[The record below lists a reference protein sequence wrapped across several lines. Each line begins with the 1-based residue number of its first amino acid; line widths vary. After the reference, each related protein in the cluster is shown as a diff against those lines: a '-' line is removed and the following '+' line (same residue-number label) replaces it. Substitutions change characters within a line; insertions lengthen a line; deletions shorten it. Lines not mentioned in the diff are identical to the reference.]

1 MKKYNFSAGPS
12 ILPQYTVEKTAE
24 NILDFGGIGLSVME
38 VSHRSKEFVAVMEE
52 AQQLFKELL
61 DIPEG
66 YSVLFLGGGAS
77 MQFAMVP
84 YNLMNKKAAYLNT
97 GTWAKKAI
105 KEAKL
110 FGEVEIVASSEDKNF
125 TYYPKGYSIPEDA
138 DYFHITTNNTIYGTE
153 IREDIDSP
161 VPLVADMSSDIFSR
175 PVDVS
180 KYAIIYGGAQ
190 KNLGPAGATFVII
203 KNDILGKVDRTIP
216 TMLNYQTHIDKG
228 SMFNTPPVLP
238 VFASLMTLRWLKENG
253 GVAAM
258 EKRNIEKAKI
268 LYDEIERNKLFKGT
282 VNPEDRSLMNVCF
295 VMNDEYQDLEGDFL
309 KYATDRGVSGIKGHR
324 SVGGFRASIYNAM
337 PKSSVQALIYI
348 MQQFENEKIG
358 NH

>member
-12 ILPQYTVEKTAE
+12 ILPQYTIEKTAE

-38 VSHRSKEFVAVMEE
+38 VSHRSKEFVAVMDE

-61 DIPEG
+61 NIPAG

-77 MQFAMVP
+77 MQFAMIP
-84 YNLMNKKAAYLNT
+84 FNLLNTKAAYLDT
-97 GTWAKKAI
+97 GAWANKAI

-110 FGEVEIVASSEDKNF
+110 FGEVEVLASSKDK
-125 TYYPKGYSIPEDA
+125 TYSYYPKGYEIPADV

-153 IREDIDSP
+153 IHQDIDSP

-180 KYAIIYGGAQ
+180 KYAMIYGGAQ

-203 KNDILGKVDRTIP
+203 KDDILGKVDRTIP

-253 GVAAM
+253 G
-258 EKRNIEKAKI
+258 IESMYKKNVDKAKV
-268 LYDEIERNKLFKGT
+268 LYDEIDRNKLFVGNV
-282 VNPEDRSLMNVCF
+282 VNEDRSLMNVTF
-295 VMNDEYQDLEGDFL
+295 VMNEEYKEWEADFL

-337 PKSSVQALIYI
+337 PASSVQALVDI
-348 MQQFENEKIG
+348 MQAFENEKLS
-358 NH
+358 